1 MTCASAVDGFST
13 NAIKN
18 ILQLQNGHRSS
29 KEIEAIFFF
38 SLVSQTKNMY
48 WYINWKRRAEGRSV
62 SVHCKYVSGR
72 AGPWCKKTVGMA
84 MNGESAF
91 LNESNVLLSMCLPC
105 MPPLSLPISHSI
117 HFLPLYLPL
126 TQPHPPLP
134 HTCLLYTRP
143 LTLWM
148 GTGEEGPL
156 CVCVCVWGMSPCS
169 TTGTTW
175 RPMKGLDNVTDQQQD
190 NIDNRLLWY
199 CTKPKTQLFFCLR
212 KKKKNL
218 CNENQL

>member
-1 MTCASAVDGFST
+1 MTCASAVDGSST
-13 NAIKN
+13 STIKN
-18 ILQLQNGHRSS
+18 ILRLQNGHRSG
-29 KEIEAIFFF
+29 KEIEAIFLFF
-38 SLVSQTKNMY
+38 FPLVSQTKNMY
-48 WYINWKRRAEGRSV
+48 RHINWKRRAEGRSV

-126 TQPHPPLP
+126 TQPHPPPP

-156 CVCVCVWGMSPCS
+156 CVCVCVCVFEECHPAQPLAPPGDRWRDWIMWLISNK
-169 TTGTTW
+169 TT
-175 RPMKGLDNVTDQQQD
+175 
-190 NIDNRLLWY
+190 
-199 CTKPKTQLFFCLR
+199 
-212 KKKKNL
+212 
-218 CNENQL
+218 